1 VEKAMT
7 EHPAPD
13 KSDSMAND
21 TALANECTRQ
31 AWEAN
36 AAFWDQRMGDG
47 NDWMDLLVWPAT
59 LQLLGPCDGKAVLD
73 IACGNGVSSR
83 RLAELGA
90 QVVAFDFS
98 ERMIELARQRGGAG
112 KAAVRYLVLDATD
125 QAGLLT
131 LGRGAF
137 DAALCNMALFDIADL
152 RPLLGVLPRVLRPG
166 GRFVF
171 SVLHPC
177 FNNDSLVQVAE
188 QEDAGD
194 RITTRYSVKISHYIT
209 TSTAPGIAMRGQP
222 EPHLYFFRP
231 LQELLGA
238 CFEAGFILD
247 GLLEPTFPAE
257 YQPATGPLSW
267 GGNYAEIPPVLVARL
282 RLVR

>member
-1 VEKAMT
+1 MT
-7 EHPAPD
+7 RSPAPD
-13 KSDSMAND
+13 ESDNLANQS
-21 TALANECTRQ
+21 ALANERTRR

-36 AAFWDQRMGDG
+36 AAFWDQRMGEG
-47 NDWMDLLVWPAT
+47 NDWMDMLVWPAT
-59 LQLLGPCDGKAVLD
+59 LQLLGPCSGEAVLD

-90 QVVAFDFS
+90 RVVAFDFS
-98 ERMIELARQRGGAG
+98 EQMIRLARQRARAG
-112 KAAVRYLVLDATD
+112 HSAVRYLVLDATD
-125 QAGLLT
+125 GVSLLS
-131 LGRGAF
+131 LGCGAF
-137 DAALCNMALFDIADL
+137 DAAICNMALFDIADV
-152 RPLLGVLPRVLRPG
+152 RPLLGALPRVLRPD

-194 RITTRYSVKISHYIT
+194 RIITRYSVKISRYIT
-209 TSTAPGIAMRGQP
+209 TSTAPGIAMREQP

-238 CFEAGFILD
+238 CFEAGFVLD
-247 GLLEPTFPAE
+247 GLLEPAFPAK
-257 YQPATGPLSW
+257 YQPAASPLSW